1 MCLPTAAKL
10 FSSNLLSQFGRKDLL
25 HGERG
30 ENGKQMVPIIHVWG
44 WMAMVV
50 TGAAGGRLLA
60 GSALLLTEGRTLED
74 TDIGLLGTCS
84 S

>member
-1 MCLPTAAKL
+1 MC
-10 FSSNLLSQFGRKDLL
+10 G
-25 HGERG
+25 
-30 ENGKQMVPIIHVWG
+30 G

-74 TDIGLLGTCS
+74 TDIGLLGTCYS
-84 S
+84 